1 MFGAIGIGLL
11 FAWLLASY
19 LSSSP
24 NVKKFIM
31 QSSTSRISEI
41 LSLCINIFHNSLANI
56 AGGGIFVK
64 QTLNL
69 LEL

>member
-11 FAWLLASY
+11 FAWRLASY
-19 LSSSP
+19 LSYSQK
-24 NVKKFIM
+24 VKMYIM
-31 QSSTSRISEI
+31 QSSTSRRSDI
-41 LSLCINIFHNSLANI
+41 LSLRIHIFHNSLANI